1 MKSLFKKYFWL
12 ILIVVLAA
20 VLRFYQLN
28 SNPPALSWDE
38 AAIGWNAKS
47 IFHTRRDEYGTR
59 LPLVFKSF
67 GDYKAPL
74 YIYAT
79 APIVGIFGLNE
90 FSIRFLSVLAGI
102 SSVVVLYLLTEKLI
116 KNKTTAL
123 TSATLLAITPWSV
136 MLSRGAFEQNLA
148 LFFILLNIYFF
159 VLALKKPVW
168 FYASAFF
175 FALSL
180 YTYHSPKIFLPL
192 FLIDLVIIYRK
203 KLLTKNMLKPIIG
216 ASIFGLILITP
227 LIKSTFNQGGA
238 MRFQSAS
245 IFYEKEEKLPFNLSL
260 VKKLTSNYL
269 VHYHPSFYYA
279 GVKDHF
285 RTQLKNQGIMLW
297 ITAPFLAIGLLQLF
311 KLRRKPWVKLVIAWF
326 LLGPVAAVI
335 GKEAPHSIRAMNI
348 LPALLITTAVGVRQV
363 ITKYKNPSLYVICGL
378 TLVNLGFF
386 LNHYLTTYPIYSAP
400 DWQYGYKQVSQI
412 AEKYDPEVNKIAITS
427 HYGQPHIFTLVYQDR
442 DPAFVFNGGMLKYIY
457 YQIKWFDDSRF
468 KDVLLIGSPEEIPE
482 HPETLVEKIDFPDGT
497 PAFRVVKTKGDEII
511 DGAVL

>member
-1 MKSLFKKYFWL
+1 MKPFFKKKIWL

-20 VLRFYQLN
+20 ALRLYQLN

-47 IFHTRRDEYGTR
+47 MFHTRRDEYGTR

-90 FSIRFLSVLAGI
+90 INIRLLSVLAGI
-102 SSVVVLYLLTEKLI
+102 ASVVVLYLLTEKLT

-148 LFFILLNIYFF
+148 LFFIMLNIYFF
-159 VLALKKPVW
+159 VLALKKPAW

-180 YTYHSPKIFLPL
+180 YTYHSPKIFSPL
-192 FLIDLVIIYRK
+192 FLLALIIIYRK
-203 KLLTKNMLKPIIG
+203 KLFRKKMLKPIIG
-216 ASIFGLILITP
+216 ASIFGLVLITP

-245 IFYEKEEKLPFNLSL
+245 IFYEKEEKLPFNFNL
-260 VKKLTSNYL
+260 VKKLTTNYL
-269 VHYHPSFYYA
+269 AHYHPSFYYA

-285 RTQLKNQGIMLW
+285 RTQLRNQGIMLW
-297 ITAPFLAIGLLQLF
+297 VTTPFLLLGVYELF
-311 KLRRKPWVKLVIAWF
+311 KQRKKTWAKIIFVWI
-326 LLGPVAAVI
+326 LLGPAAAVI

-348 LPALLITTAVGVRQV
+348 LPALLITTAIGVGQV
-363 ITKYKNPSLYVICGL
+363 LTNYKKPALYIICGL

-386 LNHYLTTYPIYSAP
+386 LNHYFTAYPIYSAP
-400 DWQYGYKQVSQI
+400 DWQYGYKQVSQA
-412 AEKYDPEVNKIAITS
+412 AERYNPEVNKIVITS
-427 HYGQPHIFTLVYQDR
+427 HYGQPHIFSLVYQNR
-442 DPAFVFNGGMLKYIY
+442 DPAFVFNGGMRKYIY

-482 HPETLVEKIDFPDGT
+482 SPETLVETINFPDDT

-511 DGAVL
+511 NGAVL